1 MIESFIKQLF
11 LTHTYTTELI
21 CLYVISGILAGLTRL
36 TIRDGSKVQFKSWW
50 NDGSLLGAIIISV
63 AGALLF
69 DNNFVWSFLGGY
81 FIVYILD
88 FIQKKLEN
96 ARKKEENKNDTTT
109 TG

>member
-1 MIESFIKQLF
+1 MIEDFIKQIF
-11 LTHTYTTELI
+11 TSHVYTVELT
-21 CLYVISGILAGLTRL
+21 CLYIVSGIFAGLTRL

-50 NDGSLLGAIIISV
+50 NDGSLLGAIIISI

-81 FIVYILD
+81 FVVYILD

-96 ARKKEENKNDTTT
+96 ARKENKNDTTKVN
-109 TG
+109 

>member
-1 MIESFIKQLF
+1 MIEDFIKQIF
-11 LTHTYTTELI
+11 TAHVYTAELI
-21 CLYVISGILAGLTRL
+21 CLYTVSGILAGLTRL

-50 NDGSLLGAIIISV
+50 NDGSLLGAIIISIV
-63 AGALLF
+63 GALLF

-81 FIVYILD
+81 FVVYILD

-109 TG
+109 TS